1 MSSARICA
9 GLVALV
15 AWIGLAVQ
23 LQASTA
29 LVGSVPGAMWA
40 MLLYFTVLTNLLV
53 AVVFSLIALG
63 RAPAA
68 WIVGGTMMAI
78 LLVGV
83 TYALLLRGLVELSGG
98 ARLAD
103 ILLHSV
109 TPVLVPLWWLAFARK
124 GQLSVRDPLKW
135 VALPLGY
142 FLYGTIRGAAGGKY
156 PYPFM
161 NPTNIGWS
169 GVAAYAVAL
178 AAGFLL
184 ASYAVLWLDR
194 RLS

>member
-29 LVGSVPGAMWA
+29 LVGSVSGAVWA

-68 WIVGGTMMAI
+68 WIVGGTMMGI

-103 ILLHSV
+103 ILLHKV

-124 GQLSVRDPLKW
+124 GQFSAHDPFIW
-135 VALPLGY
+135 VLLPLGY
-142 FLYGTIRGAAGGKY
+142 FVYGIVRGGAGGKY

-161 NPTNIGWS
+161 NPTNIGWT

-178 AAGFLL
+178 AVGFLL
-184 ASYAVLWLDR
+184 VSYAVLWLDR
-194 RLS
+194 RLP